1 MRLIDMP
8 SASIRAAR
16 SRRASPLISLRRLA
30 AASLTAA
37 LLGGAA
43 AAHAGSP
50 DQVEV
55 HYVDPDNFTEFR
67 HAGGGVDRN
76 ERGWLNALARHIIQR
91 AGTALSPGQ
100 RLNIVVTDVDRAGDY
115 EPWHGGQSADVRIVR
130 DIYPPSIDLNFTLL
144 SADGTILRTGQT
156 RLHDASFMMRM
167 NRYSDDPL
175 RYEKSMV
182 DDWVSRA
189 FAPAG

>member
-1 MRLIDMP
+1 MRRTDTTSARP
-8 SASIRAAR
+8 SASIRTGR
-16 SRRASPLISLRRLA
+16 SHRSSTLRRLA
-30 AASLTAA
+30 AASLTAVLMGVA
-37 LLGGAA
+37 S
-43 AAHAGSP
+43 AHAGSP
-50 DQVEV
+50 DQVDV
-55 HYVDPDNFTEFR
+55 QYVDPDNFTEFR
-67 HAGGGVDRN
+67 HAAIGVNRN
-76 ERGWLNALARHIIQR
+76 ERGWLNTLARHIAQR
-91 AGTALSPGQ
+91 AGAALPAGQ

-144 SADGTILRTGQT
+144 SADGTILRAGQT